1 MKVNENFTGLS
12 ENYLFADIAKKVRA
26 FKMQAP
32 DADVISLGIGDVTQP
47 LAPAVIEALHKAADE
62 MATATTF
69 RGYGPERGY
78 DFLREAIVTH
88 DFRARGIDI
97 EADEVFVS
105 DGAKSDIGNFQELL
119 SPECVVAVTDPVYP
133 VYVDSNVM
141 AGRRIVALPC
151 TAENGFVPELP
162 SEHVDV
168 IYLCYPNNP
177 TGTTHNKEQ
186 LKVWVDYAISEE
198 ALILYDAAYEAY
210 IQSKDV
216 PHSIYEIPGAKQC
229 AVEFHSYSKTAGF
242 TGIRC
247 GYTVV
252 PKALLPAPPVGKRA
266 ASQLLSKD
274 EDVLPPTGGAREGLL
289 NALWNRRQSTKFNGA
304 SYLSQ
309 RAAEAIYTPE
319 GKAQTKATIAY
330 YMENARLMRE
340 ALTAMDFK
348 VYGGVDAPYLWVS
361 TPKGM
366 TSWEFFEW
374 MLQSAHVVCTPGVG
388 FGDQGEGFVRLT
400 AFGTHENTEKALERI
415 RQTLPREGVVTI
427 QERTI

>member
-1 MKVNENFTGLS
+1 MKINENYLNLAS
-12 ENYLFADIAKKVRA
+12 NYLFADIAKKVKA
-26 FKMQAP
+26 FKMQTP

-47 LAPAVIEALHKAADE
+47 LAPSVIEALHKAADE
-62 MATATTF
+62 MATSTTF

-105 DGAKSDIGNFQELL
+105 DGAKSDTGNFQELL
-119 SPECVVAVTDPVYP
+119 AEDCVVAVTDPVYP

-141 AGRRIVALPC
+141 AGRRIVKLPC

-177 TGTTHNKEQ
+177 TGTTLNREQ
-186 LKVWVDYAISEE
+186 LKVWVDYAIRENV
-198 ALILYDAAYEAY
+198 LIFYDAAYEAY
-210 IQSKDV
+210 IQSEDV

-242 TGIRC
+242 TGVRC

-252 PKALLPAPPVGKRA
+252 PKALLAAPSVEKGSSP
-266 ASQLLSKD
+266 L
-274 EDVLPPTGGAREGLL
+274 GGIRGGL
-289 NALWNRRQSTKFNGA
+289 NALWNRRQSTKFNGT

-319 GKAQTKATIAY
+319 GKTQVKATIAY
-330 YMENARLMRE
+330 YMENARLMRK
-340 ALTAMDFK
+340 ALTDMGFT
-348 VYGGVDAPYLWVS
+348 VYGGVDAPYLWVGVEWS
-361 TPKGM
+361 
-366 TSWEFFEW
+366 SWEFFDW
-374 MLQSAHVVCTPGVG
+374 MLRSAHVVCTPGAG
-388 FGDQGEGFVRLT
+388 FGECGEGFVRLT
-400 AFGTHENTEKALERI
+400 AFGTHENTEKALRRI
-415 RQTLPREGVVTI
+415 NDKL
-427 QERTI
+427 

>member
-26 FKMQAP
+26 FRMQAP

-141 AGRRIVALPC
+141 AGRCIVKLPC

-177 TGTTHNKEQ
+177 TGTTLNKEQ

-252 PKALLPAPPVGKRA
+252 PKEVKSERVKSEKSGLLETV
-266 ASQLLSKD
+266 S
-274 EDVLPPTGGAREGLL
+274 L

-340 ALTAMDFK
+340 ALTAMGFK

-366 TSWEFFEW
+366 TSWEFFDW
-374 MLQSAHVVCTPGVG
+374 MLHSAHVVCTPGAG
-388 FGDQGEGFVRLT
+388 FGGQGEGFVRLT

-415 RQTLPREGVVTI
+415 RQTLPRERVVTI